1 MGRSQSALCCSLFVL
16 RSRSPRF
23 RDLGFLP
30 LVSLIQIVNREHH
43 EVRANWIAREIL
55 HRARC
60 SYILD
65 T

>member
-1 MGRSQSALCCSLFVL
+1 
-16 RSRSPRF
+16 
-23 RDLGFLP
+23 LP
-30 LVSLIQIVNREHH
+30 LVSLIHIVNREHH